1 MASNILLKVIIH
13 FNVAAAWPVEGC
25 SSSFSDCL
33 WTLKSYLCPPADS
46 QQSTLY
52 SRLRV
57 KGMNAHLQIEQRR
70 GDFIP
75 VTSVRYEPAIWSAEI
90 TIPNKSCHLPLSHNE
105 ENSPNFVFLSSTVF
119 IPSFVLQSWKI
130 SACMKKITSL
140 PLAPFRKMNI
150 FSQSK
155 ILQLDLT
162 FVLMSLR
169 LFGNSGMC
177 TFLQCLVW
185 GIRAIRRCDNS
196 NMGDSE
202 IILTMKWWFI
212 WMWGLKKERERGLEG
227 PHRIFKTRCKKRS
240 QTHP

>member
-1 MASNILLKVIIH
+1 MVSRNHNTQQELPFA
-13 FNVAAAWPVEGC
+13 PVSQWRKFSKLCISFKHSIYSIFC
-25 SSSFSDCL
+25 SAVLEDFCL
-33 WTLKSYLCPPADS
+33 
-46 QQSTLY
+46 
-52 SRLRV
+52 
-57 KGMNAHLQIEQRR
+57 HE
-70 GDFIP
+70 
-75 VTSVRYEPAIWSAEI
+75 
-90 TIPNKSCHLPLSHNE
+90 
-105 ENSPNFVFLSSTVF
+105 
-119 IPSFVLQSWKI
+119 
-130 SACMKKITSL
+130 KITSL